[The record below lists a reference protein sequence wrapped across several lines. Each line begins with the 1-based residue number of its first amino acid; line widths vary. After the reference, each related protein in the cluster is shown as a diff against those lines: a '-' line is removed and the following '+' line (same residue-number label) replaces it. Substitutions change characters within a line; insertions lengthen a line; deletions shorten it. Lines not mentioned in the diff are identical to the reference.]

1 MERKKWFETV
11 DFYALTGLVCLW
23 VSSWLLM
30 YPHRMLVEVP
40 LFDSVWGAFFKA
52 FGVSAK
58 HNAGVQQQPDLL
70 CGISALVVMTIMQL
84 RGIFRVTLFDGVS
97 SGENQN
103 HRALKIVLNLL
114 SITVHTLFFTMIIKV
129 FLFPETGMSAF
140 PSIERMKTDFF
151 LTLFS
156 VFCIA
161 GMIFSVQSVAK
172 LLFVLLVAVGIFRNI
187 SVVSSFMGVTGFAA
201 ILFAAAGFYLE
212 FCTDGFNAEKLR
224 VDFYVLSGKYDA
236 LLKEAQD
243 EAGRLS
249 SLAGKNKKN
258 FFDGRNV

>member
-40 LFDSVWGAFFKA
+40 LFDSVWGAFFKV

-70 CGISALVVMTIMQL
+70 CGISALVVMTIIQL

-129 FLFPETGMSAF
+129 FLFPETGMSAVPF
-140 PSIERMKTDFF
+140 IERMKTDFF

-161 GMIFSVQSVAK
+161 GMIFGVLSVAK
-172 LLFVLLVAVGIFRNI
+172 LLF
-187 SVVSSFMGVTGFAA
+187 VVSSFMGVTGFAA
-201 ILFAAAGFYLE
+201 VLFAAAGFYLE

-224 VDFYVLSGKYDA
+224 VDFHVLLGKYDA

-243 EAGRLS
+243 ESERLS
-249 SLAGKNKKN
+249 SLAGKKKKN
-258 FFDGRNV
+258 FLDGRNV